1 VRVSFDIGS
10 LSDCLPDVCVVGAGP
25 VGLAL
30 ATSLAR
36 RGMRV
41 LVLEAGLDRPDVAH
55 QRCSDA
61 FIENP
66 KHHAEMEFAV
76 ARALGGTSWL
86 WGGRCVPLD
95 PIDFAPRP
103 HIDFGGW
110 PISHKEVARYHGEA
124 AELIGCVSPR
134 FDVPVPLGWADEDAD
149 IDLGHVERWCDEP
162 HVARRLAKCTPSQT
176 VQVVLD
182 ATVVNLEFN
191 KKECSIAAL
200 QVVSG
205 TRRARVVARAYVLA
219 CGGLET
225 ARLLLH
231 AQTRKRDLFGGAEGP
246 LGRFYMGHMSGKVAR
261 IRFKQPSMGRAFDYR
276 LADGGVFRRRIA
288 FTCSALHK
296 HRLPNVV
303 FYPDNPLLG
312 DPEHR
317 SGGLSLLYLLLRTPV
332 VGRRLISE
340 AIRQLQIKGN
350 LRYPAHVRN
359 VLADA
364 PAAIMQVAGILWQ
377 RVALGRRKPY
387 IFLHSKNGEYPL
399 HYHGEHAPTRDSRVV
414 LGEERDAAGMRRL
427 RIDLR
432 FTPNDADGIARS
444 HIILDAALRRAG
456 LGELLLDSRRKALA
470 EAIMQNARDGFHQI
484 GLTRMGH
491 HHADG
496 VVDRN
501 CKAFGLD
508 NLFVAGSSVFRTGGQ
523 ANPTFSAV
531 ALSLRLA
538 DHLIA
543 LARVGQWETN
553 AIDN

>member
-1 VRVSFDIGS
+1 MYVSFGIGS

-36 RGMRV
+36 RDVKV
-41 LVLEAGLDRPDVAH
+41 LVLEAGRDRPDGNH

-61 FIENP
+61 FIANP
-66 KHHAEMEFAV
+66 KHHAEMGLAV
-76 ARALGGTSWL
+76 ARALGGTSWH

-95 PIDFAPRP
+95 PIDFEPRP
-103 HIDFGGW
+103 HIDFAGW
-110 PISHKEVARYHGEA
+110 PISHKEVERYHGEA
-124 AELIGCVSPR
+124 ADLIGCVSPR
-134 FDVPVPLGWADEDAD
+134 FDLPTPVGWVDKDAD
-149 IDLGHVERWCDEP
+149 IDLSRVERWCDEP
-162 HVARRLAKCTPSQT
+162 RVARRLAKCARSET

-191 KKECSIAAL
+191 KKECSVAAL

-205 TRRARVVARAYVLA
+205 ARRARVAARAYVLA

-225 ARLLLH
+225 TRLLLH

-246 LGRFYMGHMSGKVAR
+246 LGRFYMGHMSGKVAG
-261 IRFKQPSMGRAFDYR
+261 IRFKQPSMGGAFDYR
-276 LADGGVFRRRIA
+276 LADGGVCRRRIA
-288 FTCSALHK
+288 LTCSALHK
-296 HRLPNVV
+296 HRLPNVA

-317 SGGLSLLYLLLRTPV
+317 SGLLSLLYLLLRTPV
-332 VGRRLISE
+332 VGRCVISE
-340 AIRQLQIKGN
+340 AIRQLQIKGKP
-350 LRYPAHVRN
+350 RCSAHIRN
-359 VLADA
+359 VLVDA
-364 PAAIMQVAGILWQ
+364 PAAIVQAIGILWQ

-387 IFLHSKNGEYPL
+387 IFVHSRNGEYPL
-399 HYHGEHAPTRDSRVV
+399 HYHGEHAPTRDSRVM
-414 LGEERDAAGMRRL
+414 LGEERDATGMRRL

-432 FTPNDADGIARS
+432 FTPNDADGVARS
-444 HIILDAALRRAG
+444 HVVLDAALQRAG
-456 LGELLLDSRRKALA
+456 WGELLLDGPREALA

-491 HHADG
+491 YPADG
-496 VVDRN
+496 VVDRD

-523 ANPTFSAV
+523 ANPTFGAV
-531 ALSLRLA
+531 ALGLRLA

-543 LARVGQWETN
+543 LARVGQWKAN
-553 AIDN
+553 VIDN